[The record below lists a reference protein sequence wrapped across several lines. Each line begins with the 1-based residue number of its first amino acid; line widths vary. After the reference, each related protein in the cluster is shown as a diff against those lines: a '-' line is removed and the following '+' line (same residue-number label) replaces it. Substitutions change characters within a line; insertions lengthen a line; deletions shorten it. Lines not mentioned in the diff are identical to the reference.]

1 MNDKTNHPYL
11 RIVDMKNNTI
21 IDDDIHYISEDV
33 FAKIKQYIITDKDLY
48 ITIAGTIG
56 NVGIIPSKYNNANLT
71 ENAVRVTPLLIN
83 KKYLMYLILSN
94 YVQNQFID
102 KTHHVAMPKL
112 AIERIKGVL
121 IPIPPIQEQN
131 RIVETVGTLLQL
143 VETIDSDKIDLSN
156 LIKQTKAKVLDL
168 AIKGKLVPQ
177 DDNDEPADKLLEK
190 IREEK
195 EKLIKEGKIKRDK
208 NETFIFKSSDD
219 NSYYEQIDGET
230 VCIDDDLPFEIPNSW
245 RWCSLGNIGDWGAGS
260 TPNRNKFEY
269 YNNGTI
275 PWLKTGDLNDSFI
288 ENIPEHITEQALK
301 ETSVSIKPKGS
312 ILIAM
317 YGATIGKLGILNID
331 STTNQACCACK
342 CIKINNLYL
351 FYYLMSQRNKLKE
364 MGMGGAQPNIS
375 KEVFLIRR
383 INTAFPNAT
392 KVFAHPF
399 INNPQAQFE
408 KHNIKS
414 NCSYKNYKQNS
425 VGKIYLT
432 PVQGDIFAY
441 RPTFKPDRYYYT
453 RNIIKKILKQ
463 QNTTILIY
471 ASKSKIYSKK
481 LFEDFKEYLDL
492 CDEITDANALE
503 IIKELQEY
511 IGAKEYEKVSNLITM
526 MKKGVVIHHGS
537 IPLKARF
544 LIEKF
549 INSGY
554 AKICFATSTLLQGI
568 NMPFDLVWIDNYRF
582 RGNKDKKSLEIKN
595 LIGRA

>member
-195 EKLIKEGKIKRDK
+195 EKLIKEGKLKRDK

-219 NSYYEQIDGET
+219 NSYYEQIDGEV
-230 VCIDDDLPFEIPNSW
+230 VCIDDDLPFEIPDSW
-245 RWCSLGNIGDWGAGS
+245 RWTRINCYTKIISAGGDKPSMVSPVKTESCSVPIFSNGLTNNGLYGYTNRAIIVEPSITISARGTIGYNCIRLIPYYPIVRLISIIPFNNFGNIKYLSYILKYLFPIGS
-260 TPNRNKFEY
+260 GSSIPQLTVPEVSPILIPIPPIAEQNNIANK
-269 YNNGTI
+269 
-275 PWLKTGDLNDSFI
+275 I
-288 ENIPEHITEQALK
+288 ENIFSYLDNLE
-301 ETSVSIKPKGS
+301 SIIKGS
-312 ILIAM
+312 
-317 YGATIGKLGILNID
+317 
-331 STTNQACCACK
+331 
-342 CIKINNLYL
+342 
-351 FYYLMSQRNKLKE
+351 
-364 MGMGGAQPNIS
+364 
-375 KEVFLIRR
+375 
-383 INTAFPNAT
+383 
-392 KVFAHPF
+392 
-399 INNPQAQFE
+399 
-408 KHNIKS
+408 
-414 NCSYKNYKQNS
+414 
-425 VGKIYLT
+425 
-432 PVQGDIFAY
+432 
-441 RPTFKPDRYYYT
+441 
-453 RNIIKKILKQ
+453 
-463 QNTTILIY
+463 
-471 ASKSKIYSKK
+471 
-481 LFEDFKEYLDL
+481 
-492 CDEITDANALE
+492 
-503 IIKELQEY
+503 
-511 IGAKEYEKVSNLITM
+511 
-526 MKKGVVIHHGS
+526 
-537 IPLKARF
+537 
-544 LIEKF
+544 
-549 INSGY
+549 
-554 AKICFATSTLLQGI
+554 
-568 NMPFDLVWIDNYRF
+568 
-582 RGNKDKKSLEIKN
+582 
-595 LIGRA
+595 

>member
-219 NSYYEQIDGET
+219 NSYYGEAKFNMEDNAYPKAISQI
-230 VCIDDDLPFEIPNSW
+230 C
-245 RWCSLGNIGDWGAGS
+245 
-260 TPNRNKFEY
+260 
-269 YNNGTI
+269 
-275 PWLKTGDLNDSFI
+275 
-288 ENIPEHITEQALK
+288 
-301 ETSVSIKPKGS
+301 
-312 ILIAM
+312 
-317 YGATIGKLGILNID
+317 
-331 STTNQACCACK
+331 
-342 CIKINNLYL
+342 
-351 FYYLMSQRNKLKE
+351 
-364 MGMGGAQPNIS
+364 
-375 KEVFLIRR
+375 
-383 INTAFPNAT
+383 
-392 KVFAHPF
+392 
-399 INNPQAQFE
+399 
-408 KHNIKS
+408 
-414 NCSYKNYKQNS
+414 
-425 VGKIYLT
+425 
-432 PVQGDIFAY
+432 
-441 RPTFKPDRYYYT
+441 
-453 RNIIKKILKQ
+453 
-463 QNTTILIY
+463 
-471 ASKSKIYSKK
+471 
-481 LFEDFKEYLDL
+481 
-492 CDEITDANALE
+492 
-503 IIKELQEY
+503 
-511 IGAKEYEKVSNLITM
+511 
-526 MKKGVVIHHGS
+526 
-537 IPLKARF
+537 
-544 LIEKF
+544 KF
-549 INSGY
+549 INKKKDIMELTDLKKLNSRINEKHLSKNARGY
-554 AKICFATSTLLQGI
+554 VAAFSVHNNFKNIFRTIQNNKNVKQYLQKYPELFFIGI
-568 NMPFDLVWIDNYRF
+568 EV
-582 RGNKDKKSLEIKN
+582 
-595 LIGRA
+595 

>member
-1 MNDKTNHPYL
+1 MNTKQLRQKILDMAIKGKLVPQDPNDEPACKLLERIREEKEQLIKEGKLKRDKNESYIFVGADKLHYEKFADGSVVCIEDEIPFEIPDSWRWCKVDNVSTIKGGKRLPSGRSLLNDKTNHPYL

-219 NSYYEQIDGET
+219 NSYYEQIGGET
-230 VCIDDDLPFEIPNSW
+230 VCIDDDLPFEIPNTW
-245 RWCSLGNIGDWGAGS
+245 RWCRLSNICSYIQRGKSPKYSEIKKYPVISQKCVRWTGLDLQPAKYITEDSLQ
-260 TPNRNKFEY
+260 KY
-269 YNNGTI
+269 
-275 PWLKTGDLNDSFI
+275 
-288 ENIPEHITEQALK
+288 ENIRFLCDND
-301 ETSVSIKPKGS
+301 
-312 ILIAM
+312 ILW
-317 YGATIGKLGILNID
+317 N
-331 STTNQACCACK
+331 STGT
-342 CIKINNLYL
+342 
-351 FYYLMSQRNKLKE
+351 
-364 MGMGGAQPNIS
+364 G
-375 KEVFLIRR
+375 
-383 INTAFPNAT
+383 T
-392 KVFAHPF
+392 
-399 INNPQAQFE
+399 
-408 KHNIKS
+408 
-414 NCSYKNYKQNS
+414 
-425 VGKIYLT
+425 VGRAAIY
-432 PVQGDIFAY
+432 
-441 RPTFKPDRYYYT
+441 
-453 RNIIKKILKQ
+453 N
-463 QNTTILIY
+463 
-471 ASKSKIYSKK
+471 KK
-481 LFEDFKEYLDL
+481 LNLFSLAVADSHVTVIRPMNVLSSYIHYFIMSPHVQVGFEDL
-492 CDEITDANALE
+492 CDGSTNQKELSLTTVSDFLIPLPPYKEQLRITEKTNEIFSYLDNLE
-503 IIKELQEY
+503 TIIK
-511 IGAKEYEKVSNLITM
+511 
-526 MKKGVVIHHGS
+526 GS
-537 IPLKARF
+537 
-544 LIEKF
+544 
-549 INSGY
+549 
-554 AKICFATSTLLQGI
+554 
-568 NMPFDLVWIDNYRF
+568 
-582 RGNKDKKSLEIKN
+582 
-595 LIGRA
+595 